1 MAAARAA
8 AVFFGG
14 SPSDLKVLRSSPGG
28 AIRLRQRRSR
38 FLCGLVLRRPAAA
51 FGSSPGGAMAAARAA
66 AVFFGGSPSDLKVL
80 RSSPGGAMAGA
91 TAPAFF
97 FGRSALAPPNSARNS
112 ASRYPPQV

>member
-1 MAAARAA
+1 
-8 AVFFGG
+8 
-14 SPSDLKVLRSSPGG
+14 
-28 AIRLRQRRSR
+28 
-38 FLCGLVLRRPAAA
+38 
-51 FGSSPGGAMAAARAA
+51 MAAARAA

-97 FGRSALAPPNSARNS
+97 FGGSPSDLDAPNSARNS